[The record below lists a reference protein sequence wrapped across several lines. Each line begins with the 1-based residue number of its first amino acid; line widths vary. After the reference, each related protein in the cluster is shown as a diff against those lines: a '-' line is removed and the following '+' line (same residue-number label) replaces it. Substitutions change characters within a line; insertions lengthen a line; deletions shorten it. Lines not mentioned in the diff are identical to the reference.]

1 MRERRVGR
9 GALPARIVAGAAGA
23 AVLVTAAPPVYAQ
36 EEGGGEVVC
45 EIHDPRVAA
54 ATGLVEASDGDGW
67 WVLPDVEGQTDDILT
82 IRRVGSDCAVRDTEA
97 GSLAVEWLPKDPQDI
112 AIEPDK
118 GFLWIADIGDTGDR
132 ESISLT
138 QVAVD
143 DASDF
148 TMTRYVYPDGM
159 KDAEAYF
166 LLPDRTPVFIPST
179 EGTAE
184 LYKSDGPG
192 QEENTPLEL
201 AGTVTLPD
209 GAGAV
214 TGAALNAD
222 ASKVVLRTS
231 DTAYEWDVADGDP
244 VASMTAAEPRATPL
258 GEAEGGGGTDIAY
271 DSEGNFL
278 TIVQTGDDASPA
290 VIHRF
295 TPAAPAAEEP
305 AASENAAGGGAEEGP
320 SMVDRILDLGV
331 GTIVKILAA
340 IAILGMA
347 TMVFG
352 IIIIRK
358 YRKQNGDDGDE
369 DDDAELGFAR
379 EESGFGKDRGAAFDD
394 DPVDLGLDAGQPD
407 PDLGQIARGGVYG
420 GARPE
425 PSGNVYG
432 ASPARSDNVY
442 GASPARPE
450 PTGSVYGG
458 SRPEPSG
465 NVYGAR
471 PATPPAG
478 QGAVYGAAA
487 REEPQY
493 GAFERGG
500 QGSVYDNAG
509 PGQSF
514 GARPEPSG
522 NVYGARPAA
531 PPPRQGNAYG
541 APQGSVY
548 GAGNDERTPE
558 PEDGFWG
565 PPESGTTY
573 GRGR

>member
-23 AVLVTAAPPVYAQ
+23 AALVVAVPPAHAQ

-54 ATGLVEASDGDGW
+54 ATGIVPTSDGDGW
-67 WVLPDVEGQTDDILT
+67 WILLDAEGQTDGMMT
-82 IRRVGSDCAVRDTEA
+82 IRQVGSDCAVRDTEA
-97 GSLAVEWLPKDPQDI
+97 GSLAIDWPPLDPQDI
-112 AIEPDK
+112 AIESDK
-118 GFLWIADIGDTGDR
+118 GFLWIADIGDDGER
-132 ESISLT
+132 QSISLT

-143 DASDF
+143 DATDY

-192 QEENTPLEL
+192 QENDTPLEL
-201 AGTVTLPD
+201 AETVTLPD

-222 ASKVVLRTS
+222 ATKVVLRTS

-244 VASMTAAEPRATPL
+244 IASMTAAEPRVTPL
-258 GEAEGGGGTDIAY
+258 GETEGGGGTDIAY
-271 DSEGNFL
+271 DADGNFL
-278 TIVQTGDDASPA
+278 TVVQTGDEASPA
-290 VIHRF
+290 IVYRF
-295 TPAAPAAEEP
+295 TPAAAAAEEP
-305 AASENAAGGGAEEGP
+305 PASEEASGGGAEEEGP
-320 SMVDRILDLGV
+320 SLVDRILSLGV

-347 TMVFG
+347 SMVFG

-358 YRKQNGDDGDE
+358 YRKQNGGDE
-369 DDDAELGFAR
+369 EDDTELGFAR
-379 EESGFGKDRGAAFDD
+379 EESGFGKDRGDAFDD
-394 DPVDLGLDAGQPD
+394 DPVDLGLDSGQPD

-420 GARPE
+420 GARSE

-432 ASPARSDNVY
+432 AGPARSDNVY

-450 PTGSVYGG
+450 STGSVYGG

-471 PATPPAG
+471 PQTPPAG
-478 QGAVYGAAA
+478 QGGVYGAA

-514 GARPEPSG
+514 GARSEPSG

-531 PPPRQGNAYG
+531 PAPGRGNTYG
-541 APQGSVY
+541 APQGGVY
-548 GAGNDERTPE
+548 GAGNNEGTPE
-558 PEDGFWG
+558 PEDGFWA
-565 PPESGTTY
+565 PPENGTTY